1 MKMIGYDERSSLVR
15 DIMECLEVTAYN
27 PNVVAKQVY
36 AKSLDCRSYQ
46 YKDEKLNELL
56 GRIIGVS
63 AGEEFVYSQ
72 DEIVGRLRR
81 CWDEDGSSQGTSMQ
95 SENLGHAR

>member
-27 PNVVAKQVY
+27 PNFVAKQVY

-46 YKDEKLNELL
+46 YKDEK
-56 GRIIGVS
+56 
-63 AGEEFVYSQ
+63 
-72 DEIVGRLRR
+72 
-81 CWDEDGSSQGTSMQ
+81 
-95 SENLGHAR
+95 